1 MDLTMTTHIKN
12 QQKFNNFFPP
22 YFVDQ
27 HNSDSYGCAM
37 SLKTKK
43 INK

>member
-12 QQKFNNFFPP
+12 QQKFNNFFSTV

-27 HNSDSYGCAM
+27 HNSDSLYGYDVF
-37 SLKTKK
+37 SK